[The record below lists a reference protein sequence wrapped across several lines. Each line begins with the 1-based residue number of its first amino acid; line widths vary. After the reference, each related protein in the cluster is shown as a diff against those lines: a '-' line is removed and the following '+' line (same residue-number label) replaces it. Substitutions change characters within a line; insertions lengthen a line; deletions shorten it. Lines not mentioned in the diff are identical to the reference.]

1 MTEGLDLG
9 KSRAI
14 LMGTWD
20 YDHFDPRSLPAVER
34 SFRRMR
40 GLLTGPHCGGW
51 PEASIVELENRRD
64 PYRARIDL
72 IGACLSAEDVL
83 LFYYVGHGL
92 YDDRLQL
99 GLTVGESSR
108 EHGYVGATT
117 LGFEAV
123 REAFDHSEAKV
134 KVAILDCCYAGLA
147 SPRGG
152 RLSSDDTPPIG
163 SYLIMS
169 SSDFEESWYQQ
180 ECEAP
185 QTYFTKCFVDAVET
199 GIEGAPPDLR
209 LGHLFNAVSAKL
221 VEHRKPAPK
230 RQIWNRA
237 SDWVFAR
244 NNAIPDLPAAA
255 PSPAE
260 NYERALHLER
270 RGRVEDLREIEEL
283 YLSAAR
289 ANHVAAMAKAGMVL
303 EGRVRAEMRGTAF
316 SRAGE
321 ADLAKATR
329 WYTAAAKA
337 GDGAAALLLGEL
349 NEERFQDTER
359 ALDWYDLGVRLGNS
373 LAAERRS
380 SLERRRELGIDQVRA
395 EPDADR
401 PTARPRPRSLGEA
414 AMGLHWLGQWQ
425 GQGALAMAECL
436 DALVNACGG
445 EWSVLSPGQQQTA
458 LGAFMDERPERSRLA
473 LAAVEFYE
481 QIGAGR
487 LREFTEPN
495 EEMT

>member
-1 MTEGLDLG
+1 MTEGLDLR
-9 KSRAI
+9 KSRAV

-20 YDHFDPRSLPAVER
+20 YDHFEPRSLPAVER

-51 PEASIVELENRRD
+51 PETSIVDLENRRD

-92 YDDRLQL
+92 YDDRLHL

-147 SPRGG
+147 SPREG
-152 RLSSDDTPPIG
+152 RLSGEGTPPIG

-169 SSDFEESWYQQ
+169 SSDFEASWYQQ
-180 ECEAP
+180 GGDAP

-199 GIEGAPPDLR
+199 GIEGAPPGLG

-237 SDWVFAR
+237 SDWIFAR
-244 NNAIPDLPAAA
+244 NNAVPDLPAAA
-255 PSPAE
+255 PSPEE
-260 NYERALHLER
+260 NYERALRLER
-270 RGRVEDLREIEEL
+270 RGRAEDLREIEEL

-289 ANHVAAMAKAGMVL
+289 ANHVAAMVKAGMVV
-303 EGRVRAEMRGTAF
+303 EGRVRAAVLGTAPP
-316 SRAGE
+316 RASE

-349 NEERFQDTER
+349 NEERSRDTER
-359 ALDWYDLGVRLGNS
+359 ALDWYDLGARLGNS
-373 LAAERRS
+373 FAAERRS
-380 SLERRRELGIDQVRA
+380 SLERRRELDIDQVRP
-395 EPDADR
+395 EPDDDR
-401 PTARPRPRSLGEA
+401 AAARPRPRSLGEA
-414 AMGLHWLGQWQ
+414 AAERHWLEQWR
-425 GQGALAMAECL
+425 GQGAMATAECL

-445 EWSVLSPGQQQTA
+445 EWSTLSARRQETVLA
-458 LGAFMDERPERSRLA
+458 AFIGERPERSRLA

-481 QIGAGR
+481 KIGAGR
-487 LREFTEPN
+487 LREFTEPD
-495 EEMT
+495 EEIP